1 MANKILTVLC
11 CSLILSTIP
20 ITKIFASVETKF
32 GSKTIGFAKD
42 SLSPSKPFLSPD
54 EVAFVNETLEFS
66 KQKYLRGLTYLEQN
80 DTLST
85 AKFFEEALTALNEL
99 VTYSG
104 ITLNEDFIDLAQT
117 IVEDYETYIQRI
129 DLLPSN
135 SSVVILRNFLFQ
147 ESSDYNQAYEQ
158 EVLFDPKRKEQFSE
172 IPKKPTVAAGS
183 SELLVVNEHVEK
195 NIEFLTKNN
204 AGKRFLTDVLT
215 RSGRWFPLYKRVAAE
230 VGVPED
236 IIHLSMIESRLNP
249 TIESPAKAVGLWQF
263 IRSTGE
269 MYDLKVTP
277 WIDERRDPEKATRAG
292 LTHLNDLYNRFGD
305 WHLALAAYNCGPG
318 GVRKGMRKAGLG
330 DNATFW
336 DIRDNLPKETRN
348 YVPLF
353 IATSLVAAN
362 PEQYGVDISG
372 INYDKEYKYD
382 SYTVREPISLAVIAK
397 CARTTE
403 EEIRELNTE
412 LLQGIT
418 PPNSKSYRIR
428 IPQGSLGTFAT
439 NFEKLTPEEKSP
451 WFFHSVQKGETVQS
465 IAKIYSLSP
474 IEVANLNELS
484 SYKNKLQDGKD
495 LRIPI
500 SRIGMRGNA
509 VAKQDIL
516 ATDEEPEV
524 TSKTQS
530 KSVTTNQ
537 NTSVFQK
544 KNTSAGDETSS
555 TQKQQTTTTSAT
567 QTTKKEVASASKKWI
582 THVVRDGETLY
593 SISKIYGSRITDIR
607 TWNKLPYNSDVLKK
621 GTEIKLEYTGIA
633 SKSTGESTKEVEIA
647 TSNHTVKKGETLT
660 KIASMHNTS
669 IEVLVKL
676 NKFKS
681 SDTKVNVGQ
690 TLKVPAPIKK
700 TTKKQG
706 IADTK
711 KKSPHLLDQ
720 IENVRKNNQYVVQQG
735 DTLYSIAKKF
745 ETTTSKIKKVNDL
758 TTDKVS
764 VGQVITIQ

>member
-1 MANKILTVLC
+1 MAKKILTVIY
-11 CSLILSTIP
+11 CSLFFSVASIVSV
-20 ITKIFASVETKF
+20 FASVETIV
-32 GSKTIGFAKD
+32 GSKTQFISKD
-42 SLSPSKPFLSPD
+42 TLLPSKPFLTPE
-54 EVAFVNETLEFS
+54 EVTYINETLEFS

-129 DLLPSN
+129 DLLPTN
-135 SSVVILRNFLFQ
+135 SSVVTLRNFLFQ
-147 ESSDYNQAYEQ
+147 ESSDYNEAYEQ
-158 EVLFDPKRKEQFSE
+158 EVLFNPKRKEQFTE
-172 IPKKPTVAAGS
+172 VPKKQTVQAGPT
-183 SELLVVNEHVEK
+183 ELLVVNEHVEK

-215 RSGRWFPLYKRVAAE
+215 RSGRWFPMYKRVAAE
-230 VGVPED
+230 VGVPEE

-277 WIDERRDPEKATRAG
+277 WVDERRDPEKATRAG

-330 DNATFW
+330 DNASFW

-353 IATSLVAAN
+353 IATSLVVAN
-362 PEQYGVDISG
+362 PNQYGVDVSS
-372 INYDKEYKYD
+372 INYDKEYKFD
-382 SYTVREPISLAVIAK
+382 TYTVREPITLAVIAK

-418 PPNSKSYRIR
+418 PPNAKAYRIR
-428 IPQGSLGTFAT
+428 IPQGSMATFAA
-439 NFEKLTPEEKSP
+439 NFEKLTPEEKAP
-451 WFFHSVQKGETVQS
+451 WFYHTTQKGETVQS
-465 IAKIYSLSP
+465 IAKMYTLSP
-474 IEVANLNELS
+474 IELANLNELS
-484 SYKNKLQDGKD
+484 SYKNKLQEGKD
-495 LRIPI
+495 IRIPI
-500 SRIGMRGNA
+500 SRIGMKGMV
-509 VAKQDIL
+509 VAKQETLANDNQTDI
-516 ATDEEPEV
+516 TKN
-524 TSKTQS
+524 STQS
-530 KSVTTNQ
+530 TI
-537 NTSVFQK
+537 FQK
-544 KNTSAGDETSS
+544 RNTSAGEETTT
-555 TQKQQTTTTSAT
+555 TQKQQIVTKE
-567 QTTKKEVASASKKWI
+567 TTKFQSKEVATKEVVSNSKKWI

-593 SISKIYGSRITDIR
+593 SISKLYGSRITDIR

-621 GTEIKLEYTGIA
+621 GTEIKLEFTGIA
-633 SKSTGESTKEVEIA
+633 SKSTGESSKETEVA
-647 TSNHTVKKGETLT
+647 TLNHIVKKGETLT
-660 KIASMHNTS
+660 KIATKYSTS
-669 IEVLVKL
+669 LDVLVKL
-676 NKFKS
+676 NRFKS
-681 SDTKVNVGQ
+681 NDTPVKLGQ

-700 TTKKQG
+700 TSKKQG
-706 IADTK
+706 IADNK
-711 KKSPHLLDQ
+711 KKNPNLLEK
-720 IENVRKNNQYVVQQG
+720 IESVDKNNQYVVRQG

-745 ETTTSKIKKVNDL
+745 DTTTTIIKKVNKLLSDNV
-758 TTDKVS
+758 TI
-764 VGQVITIQ
+764 GQVITIQ

>member
-1 MANKILTVLC
+1 MAKKILTVIY
-11 CSLILSTIP
+11 CSLFFSVASIVSVA
-20 ITKIFASVETKF
+20 ASVETTV
-32 GSKTIGFAKD
+32 GSKTQFISKD
-42 SLSPSKPFLSPD
+42 TLLPSKPFLSPE
-54 EVAFVNETLEFS
+54 EVTYINETLEFS

-129 DLLPSN
+129 DLLPTN
-135 SSVVILRNFLFQ
+135 SSVVTLRNFLFQ
-147 ESSDYNQAYEQ
+147 ESSDYNEAYEQ
-158 EVLFDPKRKEQFSE
+158 EVLFNPKRKEQFTE
-172 IPKKPTVAAGS
+172 VPKKQTVQAGPT
-183 SELLVVNEHVEK
+183 ELLVVNEHVEK

-215 RSGRWFPLYKRVAAE
+215 RSGRWFPMYKRVAAE
-230 VGVPED
+230 VGVPEE

-277 WIDERRDPEKATRAG
+277 WVDERRDPEKATRAG

-330 DNATFW
+330 DNASFW

-353 IATSLVAAN
+353 IATSLVVAN
-362 PEQYGVDISG
+362 PDQYGVDISS
-372 INYDKEYKYD
+372 INYDKEYKFD
-382 SYTVREPISLAVIAK
+382 TYTVREPITLAVIAK

-418 PPNSKSYRIR
+418 PPNAKAYRIR
-428 IPQGSLGTFAT
+428 IPQGSMATFAA
-439 NFEKLTPEEKSP
+439 NFEKLTPEEKAP
-451 WFFHSVQKGETVQS
+451 WFYHTAQKGETVQS
-465 IAKIYSLSP
+465 IAKMYTLSP
-474 IEVANLNELS
+474 IELANLNELS
-484 SYKNKLQDGKD
+484 SYKNKLQEGKD
-495 LRIPI
+495 IRIPI
-500 SRIGMRGNA
+500 SRIGMKGMVA
-509 VAKQDIL
+509 AKQETL
-516 ATDEEPEV
+516 ANDNQEEV
-524 TSKTQS
+524 TKNSTQS
-530 KSVTTNQ
+530 TI
-537 NTSVFQK
+537 FQK
-544 KNTSAGDETSS
+544 KNTSAGEETTT
-555 TQKQQTTTTSAT
+555 TQKQQSVTKE
-567 QTTKKEVASASKKWI
+567 TTKVQSKEVATKEVVSNSKKWI

-593 SISKIYGSRITDIR
+593 SISKLYGSRITDIR

-621 GTEIKLEYTGIA
+621 GTEIKLEFTGIA
-633 SKSTGESTKEVEIA
+633 SKSTGESSKETEVA
-647 TSNHTVKKGETLT
+647 TINHTVLKGETLT
-660 KIASMHNTS
+660 KIATKYSTS
-669 IEVLVKL
+669 IDVLVKL

-681 SDTKVNVGQ
+681 NDTPVKLGQ
-690 TLKVPAPIKK
+690 TLKVPAPVKK
-700 TTKKQG
+700 TSKKQG
-706 IADTK
+706 IADIK
-711 KKSPHLLDQ
+711 KKNPNLLEK
-720 IENVRKNNQYVVQQG
+720 IESVDKNNQYVVRQG

-745 ETTTSKIKKVNDL
+745 DTTTTIIKKVNKLSSDN
-758 TTDKVS
+758 VS
-764 VGQVITIQ
+764 IGQVITIQ

>member
-1 MANKILTVLC
+1 MAKKILTVIC
-11 CSLILSTIP
+11 CSLFLSVVSVSSVT
-20 ITKIFASVETKF
+20 ASVETTV
-32 GSKTIGFAKD
+32 GSKTQFLSKD
-42 SLSPSKPFLSPD
+42 TLLPTKPFLSPE
-54 EVAFVNETLEFS
+54 EVAFINETLEFS

-85 AKFFEEALTALNEL
+85 AKFFEEALSALNEL

-104 ITLNEDFIDLAQT
+104 ITLNEDFIDLSQT

-129 DLLPSN
+129 DLLPTN
-135 SSVVILRNFLFQ
+135 SSVVTLRNFLFQ
-147 ESSDYNQAYEQ
+147 ESSDYNEAYEQ
-158 EVLFDPKRKEQFSE
+158 EVLFNPKRKEQFTE
-172 IPKKPTVAAGS
+172 IPKKQTVQAGP

-215 RSGRWFPLYKRVAAE
+215 RSGRWFPMYKRVAAE

-277 WIDERRDPEKATRAG
+277 WVDERRDPEKATRAG

-372 INYDKEYKYD
+372 INYDKEYKFD
-382 SYTVREPISLAVIAK
+382 TYTVREPITFAVIAK

-418 PPNSKSYRIR
+418 PPNAKAYRIR
-428 IPQGSLGTFAT
+428 IPQGSLPTFVT
-439 NFEKLTPEEKSP
+439 NFEKLTPEEKAP
-451 WFFHSVQKGETVQS
+451 WFYHTAQKGETVQS
-465 IAKIYSLSP
+465 IAKMYTLSP
-474 IEVANLNELS
+474 IELANLNELS
-484 SYKNKLQDGKD
+484 SYKNKLQDGQD
-495 LRIPI
+495 IRIPM
-500 SRIGMRGNA
+500 SRIGMKGM
-509 VAKQDIL
+509 V
-516 ATDEEPEV
+516 
-524 TSKTQS
+524 QS
-530 KSVTTNQ
+530 KQETLANETQIDETKNSSQTTI
-537 NTSVFQK
+537 FQK
-544 KNTSAGDETSS
+544 KNTSAGEENTSS
-555 TQKQQTTTTSAT
+555 SKQQNVTKE
-567 QTTKKEVASASKKWI
+567 TTKVQTKDVAPKEVASSSKKWI

-593 SISKIYGSRITDIR
+593 SISKLYGSRITDIR

-621 GTEIKLEYTGIA
+621 GTEIKLEFTGIS
-633 SKSTGESTKEVEIA
+633 SKSTGESSKESEIA
-647 TSNHTVKKGETLT
+647 TINHTVKKGETLT
-660 KIASMHNTS
+660 KIAAKYSTS
-669 IEVLVKL
+669 IDVLVKM
-676 NKFKS
+676 NKLKS
-681 SDTKVNVGQ
+681 NETSVKLGQ

-700 TTKKQG
+700 NSKKQG
-706 IADTK
+706 IADIK
-711 KKSPHLLDQ
+711 KKNPDLLEK
-720 IENVRKNNQYVVQQG
+720 IESVGKTNQYTVRQG

-745 ETTTSKIKKVNDL
+745 DTSTTSIKKVNRLSSDN
-758 TTDKVS
+758 VN

>member
-1 MANKILTVLC
+1 MAKKILTVIC
-11 CSLILSTIP
+11 CSLFLSV
-20 ITKIFASVETKF
+20 ASVASVTASVGTTV
-32 GSKTIGFAKD
+32 GSKTQFISKD
-42 SLSPSKPFLSPD
+42 TLLPTKPFLSP
-54 EVAFVNETLEFS
+54 EEITYINETLEFS

-85 AKFFEEALTALNEL
+85 AKFFEEALSALNEL

-104 ITLNEDFIDLAQT
+104 ITLNEDFVDLSQT

-129 DLLPSN
+129 DLLPTN
-135 SSVVILRNFLFQ
+135 SSVVTLRNFLFQ
-147 ESSDYNQAYEQ
+147 ESSDYNEAYEQ
-158 EVLFDPKRKEQFSE
+158 EVLFNPKRKEQFSE
-172 IPKKPTVAAGS
+172 VPKKQTVQAGP
-183 SELLVVNEHVEK
+183 SELLVVNEHVDK

-215 RSGRWFPLYKRVAAE
+215 RSGRWFPMYKRVAAE

-330 DNATFW
+330 DNVTFW

-362 PEQYGVDISG
+362 PDQYGVDISG
-372 INYDKEYKYD
+372 INYDKEYKFD
-382 SYTVREPISLAVIAK
+382 TYTVREPVTLAVIAK

-418 PPNSKSYRIR
+418 PPNAKAYRIR
-428 IPQGSLGTFAT
+428 IPQGSIGTFAA
-439 NFEKLTPEEKSP
+439 NFEKLTPEEKAP
-451 WFFHSVQKGETVQS
+451 WFYHTAQKGETVQS
-465 IAKIYSLSP
+465 IAKMYTLSP

-484 SYKNKLQDGKD
+484 SYKNKLQDGQEI
-495 LRIPI
+495 RIPI
-500 SRIGMRGNA
+500 SRIGMKGM
-509 VAKQDIL
+509 VQYKQETL
-516 ATDEEPEV
+516 ANDNEAEANK
-524 TSKTQS
+524 TSSQS
-530 KSVTTNQ
+530 TI
-537 NTSVFQK
+537 FQK
-544 KNTSAGDETSS
+544 KNTSAGEESS
-555 TQKQQTTTTSAT
+555 TTQKQQNQSNLTKE
-567 QTTKKEVASASKKWI
+567 TTKVQSKESTTKEVASNSKKWI

-593 SISKIYGSRITDIR
+593 SISKLYGSRITDIR

-621 GTEIKLEYTGIA
+621 GTEIKLEFTGIA
-633 SKSTGESTKEVEIA
+633 SKSTGESSNETDIA
-647 TSNHTVKKGETLT
+647 TINHTVKKGETLT
-660 KIASMHNTS
+660 KISTKYSTS
-669 IEVLVKL
+669 IDVLVKL
-676 NKFKS
+676 NKLKS
-681 SDTKVNVGQ
+681 NETSVKLGQ
-690 TLKVPAPIKK
+690 TLKVPAPNKK

-706 IADTK
+706 IADNK
-711 KKSPHLLDQ
+711 KKNPDLLEK
-720 IENVRKNNQYVVQQG
+720 IENVGKQNQYIVRQG

-745 ETTTSKIKKVNDL
+745 DTSTNIIIKVNKL
-758 TTDKVS
+758 SSDKVS
-764 VGQVITIQ
+764 IGQVITIQ